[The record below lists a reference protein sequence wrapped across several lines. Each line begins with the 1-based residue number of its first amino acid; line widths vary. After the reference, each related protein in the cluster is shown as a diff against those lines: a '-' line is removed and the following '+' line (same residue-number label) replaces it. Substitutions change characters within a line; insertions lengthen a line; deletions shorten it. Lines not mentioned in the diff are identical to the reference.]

1 MQASTKKLECV
12 KKDFLTCVVLT
23 LQLQLRLCK
32 AMKFPIEERGHHRT
46 RLRALPLEIQNLIEK
61 SYQAYTV
68 PLLFK
73 TQFQLLLPIGNFKH
87 QTFT

>member
-1 MQASTKKLECV
+1 MN
-12 KKDFLTCVVLT
+12 
-23 LQLQLRLCK
+23 
-32 AMKFPIEERGHHRT
+32 FPIEERGRHRK

-61 SYQAYTV
+61 SYQTLKAYTV

-73 TQFQLLLPIGNFKH
+73 TQFQLLLPNGHFKH